1 MGNPSHSP
9 SPPQQPIPRSRLGL
23 RPVPPPFR
31 WLEQGFV
38 LPLVMGAG
46 LVMLLVATTL
56 ILKSRDERVA
66 TLTQEQTSESL
77 SLAEGGLARI
87 LGLLNHQYQS
97 FLVQNYDPNNLLRDP
112 TNYPNDPD
120 APNEWAN
127 PVNPPPCFSS
137 LSELT
142 LGKIPADAP
151 VETYTLVAYR
161 FRPQTGIG
169 TLLVRG
175 QLPNSGVEMYIRQE
189 MQIAR
194 SESPSFPGI
203 LAADLNL
210 GSAQVLGSVAGNV
223 ICTDSSNCVVP
234 EAECSQGQPTP
245 AGLHSALGVQNPEA
259 VQGRLAI
266 QALSWPSVP
275 TPPTCVTAFSTTGPL
290 PESSLSDDDD
300 DEVRDQNG
308 TSSGGTQGDGNACGT
323 VPTIAIT
330 GSAQFPRPGD
340 TQINGV
346 YHYRVSTIS
355 LSGADQHLR
364 IDTSEAPVYFYLTG
378 DLTLEAGA
386 SLEHICVPTSALTSE
401 SDPTAQTAAI
411 ASPAPQT
418 CGIYGAGLGNP
429 DRFHLYGQADD
440 GDQVFDQTLTWQ
452 LGATIT
458 NLLIYAPD
466 ARLTLTGSSTVSGS
480 LIGPSLITSPS
491 GDSSLTGSP
500 ETSLAIAAD
509 IQGAIWVGAFDGSN
523 AANFKM
529 SVPNQMHQRL
539 AALTSLGGVTVPIP
553 PKASKVI
560 RWERQPV
567 P

>member
-1 MGNPSHSP
+1 
-9 SPPQQPIPRSRLGL
+9 
-23 RPVPPPFR
+23 
-31 WLEQGFV
+31 
-38 LPLVMGAG
+38 MGAG

-56 ILKSRDERVA
+56 IMKSRDDQVA

-112 TNYPNDPD
+112 TTYPNDPD

-127 PVNPPPCFSS
+127 PVNPPPCFST

-142 LGKIPADAP
+142 LGKIPADAS
-151 VETYTLVAYR
+151 VETYTLAAYR

-175 QLPNSGVEMYIRQE
+175 QSPNSGVEMYIRQD
-189 MQIAR
+189 MLIAR

-223 ICTDSSNCVVP
+223 ICTDSTQCVVP

-245 AGLHSALGVQNPEA
+245 EGLHSALGVQNPEA

-266 QALSWPSVP
+266 QAVNWPSVP
-275 TPPTCVTAFSTTGPL
+275 TPPTCVTAGSSAGLL
-290 PESSLSDDDD
+290 PEFSLSDDDD
-300 DEVRDQNG
+300 DDVRDQNG
-308 TSSGGTQGDGNACGT
+308 TSSGGTQGDGSACGA

-330 GSAQFPRPGD
+330 GSAQLPRPGD
-340 TQINGV
+340 IQINGV
-346 YHYRVSTIS
+346 YHYRVSNIS

-386 SLEHICVPTSALTSE
+386 SLEHICVPTPTLTSE
-401 SDPTAQTAAI
+401 SASSTETVAI
-411 ASPAPQT
+411 ASLDLQN
-418 CGIYGAGLGNP
+418 CGVYGAGLGNP
-429 DRFHLYGQADD
+429 ERFHLYGQADD
-440 GDQVFDQTLTWQ
+440 GDQVYDQTLTWQ
-452 LGATIT
+452 LGDTTT

-466 ARLTLTGSSTVSGS
+466 ARLILTGSSSVSGS
-480 LIGPSLITSPS
+480 LIGSPAIPTPS
-491 GDSSLTGSP
+491 GDSSLVGST
-500 ETSLAIAAD
+500 EILAIAPD

-523 AANFKM
+523 ATHFKM
-529 SVPNQMHQRL
+529 TVPSQMHQRL
-539 AALTSLGGVTVPIP
+539 AALTPLGGVTVPTP